1 MIVTRTRKIF
11 DGKIIRLVIRE
22 VRLPDGNLALREV
35 VEHAGAVAIVA
46 LDDAQQVMLVR
57 QYRIGA
63 DQDLYEIPA
72 GILEPGTTAEENAVR
87 ELREEIGY
95 EPGDLQALGAFY
107 PTPGS
112 STELI
117 RIYLARDLKAAPLAQ
132 DQDEFIETVSMPFAE
147 ALRMI
152 DSGEIVDSKTII
164 GLLRVARLLDLGQD

>member
-11 DGKIIRLVIRE
+11 EGKVVRLVIRE
-22 VRLPDGNLALREV
+22 VRLPNGNLALREV
-35 VEHAGAVAIVA
+35 VEHAEAVAIVA
-46 LDDAQQVMLVR
+46 LDDAQQVILVR

-72 GILEPGTTAEENAVR
+72 GLVEAGETPEENAVR

-95 EPGDLQALGAFY
+95 EPGDLQSLGAFY

-117 RIYLARDLKAAPLAQ
+117 RVYLGRDLKTAPLAQ
-132 DQDEFIETVSMPFAE
+132 DEDEFIETLRLPFAD

-152 DSGEIVDSKTII
+152 ETGEIVDGKSII
-164 GLLRVARLLDLGQD
+164 GLLRAARLLSLG